1 MIFSNST
8 FSSLH
13 SFPFYQVPNMLL
25 VFIIYMAIVR
35 YCERKMQLT
44 LNGYDNL
51 RVEVNYDELTGV
63 RNRFS
68 LDRNTKD
75 IYETYSHEKNVP
87 LTMAMFDIDHFK
99 NFNDKF
105 GHATGDNVLR
115 HVANIM
121 ERELFLKKTQG
132 QIFRYGGEEFIIIFR
147 GKTADECIP
156 IVADL
161 RNTLF
166 NSPLFLNGQQLNVN
180 VSFGVSTLKESDK
193 NFSDLFN
200 RVDSYLYKSKN
211 AGRNKMTVE
220 NETLNFDD
228 FKNSI

>member
-1 MIFSNST
+1 
-8 FSSLH
+8 
-13 SFPFYQVPNMLL
+13 
-25 VFIIYMAIVR
+25 
-35 YCERKMQLT
+35 
-44 LNGYDNL
+44 
-51 RVEVNYDELTGV
+51 
-63 RNRFS
+63 
-68 LDRNTKD
+68 
-75 IYETYSHEKNVP
+75 
-87 LTMAMFDIDHFK
+87 
-99 NFNDKF
+99 
-105 GHATGDNVLR
+105 
-115 HVANIM
+115 
-121 ERELFLKKTQG
+121 
-132 QIFRYGGEEFIIIFR
+132 FRYGGEEFIIIFR